1 MIQFAV
7 VPLRHLEYLK
17 PWPMTR
23 SEAATIRRAEK
34 RKRTVEEQRKYDLER
49 ELASNNSQEK
59 ASVKGVPTKVQDVGI
74 TKNVMPHSKAK
85 GKAPVKEEGVAKC
98 PRLSDFFSSRASV
111 GSDVHSVANG
121 GSLEE
126 RLALAIK
133 EERYEDAAKIRD
145 AIKAQ
150 NNLQDALALAIK
162 EERYEDAAKLRD
174 AIKAKDHQSNIAKPK
189 SQGPPSGNAA
199 VKTAAEKSAT
209 DKSATW
215 APQSDEERIKENME
229 LRKRYVTEREA
240 LTKEELARAEA
251 LIARDEKKKQ
261 KKLELAAKLAAK
273 KNAKKQ
279 KK

>member
-49 ELASNNSQEK
+49 ELAANNSQEK

-74 TKNVMPHSKAK
+74 TKNVMPNSKAK

-98 PRLSDFFSSRASV
+98 PIFSSRASV
-111 GSDVHSVANG
+111 GSDLATLRSVANG

-133 EERYEDAAKIRD
+133 EERYEDAASIRD

-174 AIKAKDHQSNIAKPK
+174 AIKAKDPQSKIAKPK

>member
-1 MIQFAV
+1 
-7 VPLRHLEYLK
+7 
-17 PWPMTR
+17 MTR

-49 ELASNNSQEK
+49 ELAANNSQEK
-59 ASVKGVPTKVQDVGI
+59 ASVKGVPTKVQDVVI

-85 GKAPVKEEGVAKC
+85 EKAPVKEGGVAKS
-98 PRLSDFFSSRASV
+98 PRLSGSFSSRASV
-111 GSDVHSVANG
+111 GSDLATLHSVANG

-133 EERYEDAAKIRD
+133 EERYEDAASIRD

-174 AIKAKDHQSNIAKPK
+174 AIKAKDHQSKIAKPK

-199 VKTAAEKSAT
+199 VKSAAEKSAA

-229 LRKRYVTEREA
+229 LRRRYVTEREA